1 MERGRGP
8 RGGEEGGAEGAAEPC
23 AWLAGS
29 AGYLLLL
36 ARGDDGNDD
45 GGFW

>member
-1 MERGRGP
+1 VP
-8 RGGEEGGAEGAAEPC
+8 
-23 AWLAGS
+23 GS

-45 GGFW
+45 GGFWEGLAVSARVVALH